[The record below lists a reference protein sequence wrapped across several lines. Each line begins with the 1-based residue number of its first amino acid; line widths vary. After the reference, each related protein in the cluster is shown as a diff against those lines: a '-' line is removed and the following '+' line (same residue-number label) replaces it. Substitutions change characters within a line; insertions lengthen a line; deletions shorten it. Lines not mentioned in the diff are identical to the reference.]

1 MTPAER
7 ASAVAFSYKNCEL
20 SAIVPSDA
28 MVAAANGYQRGTLGL
43 SDFVRVPENQTEHR
57 KAVESRPEN
66 TRPYDNDKNPSIKR
80 TDPSIDD
87 DNSGSRAKSRD
98 ESQLRDDRI
107 FARSVRLIDYGW
119 PARGGLDEL
128 ETIHRGLFVGAM
140 ARAGKLRDDS
150 DTETLSSDTDAAT
163 PQDNINTGKPHSNA
177 DVTTRCDFATTMGQ
191 SQQTGNHQT
200 QQNHRQASPYFPPS
214 LIETGA
220 ANIFSQLG
228 DGNYFAGLD
237 RAGFIRA
244 LASIYDEL
252 NALHP
257 FAYGN
262 GMVLRMFISELTHAV
277 GWDLN
282 WGTVTFE
289 NYRNATNLALFEHD
303 ISGLERM
310 FASIIRLANPTRIF
324 LISGWDQGPAH

>member
-1 MTPAER
+1 MVMTPAER

-20 SAIVPSDA
+20 SGIVVSDA
-28 MVAAANGYQRGTLGL
+28 MVMAANGYQRGTIAL
-43 SDFVRVPENQTEHR
+43 SDFAKAPERHAQR
-57 KAVESRPEN
+57 PSQKASAYQKDE
-66 TRPYDNDKNPSIKR
+66 
-80 TDPSIDD
+80 D
-87 DNSGSRAKSRD
+87 DNAGEHSSVTVAHSGGRIDNGQHDQADIST
-98 ESQLRDDRI
+98 ETQLRDDRI
-107 FARSVRLIDYGW
+107 FARCVRLIDYGW
-119 PARGGLDEL
+119 PAYGGLDEL
-128 ETIHRGLFVGAM
+128 KTIHRGLFVGAM
-140 ARAGKLRDDS
+140 
-150 DTETLSSDTDAAT
+150 TDAGMVRGDGGSCT
-163 PQDNINTGKPHSNA
+163 MHGID
-177 DVTTRCDFATTMGQ
+177 DFTNQPNRA
-191 SQQTGNHQT
+191 NDREIHQ
-200 QQNHRQASPYFPPS
+200 NRQRQSPYFPAS
-214 LIETGA
+214 LIATGA

-228 DGNYFAGLD
+228 EQDCFSGLD

-244 LASIYDEL
+244 LAGVYDEL

-262 GMVLRMFISELTHAV
+262 GMVLRMFVSELTHAV

-289 NYRNATNLALFEHD
+289 SYRKATGLALLEHD

>member
-20 SAIVPSDA
+20 SAITPSEA
-28 MVAAANGYQRGTLGL
+28 MVAAANGYQRGTINL
-43 SDFVRVPENQTEHR
+43 SNFVETPERTIRH
-57 KAVESRPEN
+57 
-66 TRPYDNDKNPSIKR
+66 NDRN
-80 TDPSIDD
+80 
-87 DNSGSRAKSRD
+87 

-119 PARGGLDEL
+119 RANGGLGEL
-128 ETIHRGLFVGAM
+128 KTIHRGLFVGAM
-140 ARAGKLRDDS
+140 NNAGQLRSDS
-150 DTETLSSDTDAAT
+150 ANDIGNNAKIATERPDAT
-163 PQDNINTGKPHSNA
+163 EGSRTHEN
-177 DVTTRCDFATTMGQ
+177 
-191 SQQTGNHQT
+191 
-200 QQNHRQASPYFPPS
+200 RQRLNPYFPAS
-214 LIETGA
+214 LIETGT
-220 ANIFSQLG
+220 ANIFSQLDEQDRFSG
-228 DGNYFAGLD
+228 FD

-244 LASIYDEL
+244 LAGLYDEL

-257 FAYGN
+257 FRYGN
-262 GMVLRMFISELTHAV
+262 GMVLRIFISELTHMV

-282 WGTVTFE
+282 WGTVTLE
-289 NYRNATNLALFEHD
+289 NYRNAASLALFKHD

>member
-7 ASAVAFSYKNCEL
+7 ASAIAFSYKNCEL

-28 MVAAANGYQRGTLGL
+28 MVTAANGYQRGTINL
-43 SDFVRVPENQTEHR
+43 SNFVETPELTARR
-57 KAVESRPEN
+57 KRCN
-66 TRPYDNDKNPSIKR
+66 
-80 TDPSIDD
+80 
-87 DNSGSRAKSRD
+87 

-119 PARGGLDEL
+119 PARGGLEEL
-128 ETIHRGLFVGAM
+128 KTIHRGLFVGAV
-140 ARAGKLRDDS
+140 AGAGKLRDDGN
-150 DTETLSSDTDAAT
+150 TACQTNGRAT
-163 PQDNINTGKPHSNA
+163 NQSNRN
-177 DVTTRCDFATTMGQ
+177 DDLPIRQ
-191 SQQTGNHQT
+191 HHQQQ
-200 QQNHRQASPYFPPS
+200 SPYFPSS

-220 ANIFSQLG
+220 ANIFSQL
-228 DGNYFAGLD
+228 DGGSCFAGLD
-237 RAGFIRA
+237 RAGFIHA

-289 NYRNATNLALFEHD
+289 SYRNATNLALFEHD
-303 ISGLERM
+303 ISELERM
-310 FASIIRLANPTRIF
+310 YGSITRLANPTRIF

>member
-20 SAIVPSDA
+20 SGIVPSDV
-28 MVAAANGYQRGTLGL
+28 MVEAANGYQRGTLKL
-43 SDFVRVPENQTEHR
+43 SNFAATPERYKPHSNAQHEEHQPSECNGSNENSLLGHTEIGIGDDAHPTNQR
-57 KAVESRPEN
+57 KRIGKRNE
-66 TRPYDNDKNPSIKR
+66 TR
-80 TDPSIDD
+80 
-87 DNSGSRAKSRD
+87 
-98 ESQLRDDRI
+98 LRGDRI

-119 PARGGLDEL
+119 RAVGGLDEL
-128 ETIHRGLFVGAM
+128 MTIHRGLFVGAM
-140 ARAGKLRDDS
+140 PGAGRFRTDNDAIVDANLATDQ
-150 DTETLSSDTDAAT
+150 SSPTDE
-163 PQDNINTGKPHSNA
+163 PRN
-177 DVTTRCDFATTMGQ
+177 
-191 SQQTGNHQT
+191 QQHQPS
-200 QQNHRQASPYFPPS
+200 SPYFPAA

-220 ANIFSQLG
+220 ANIFSQLAEQ
-228 DGNYFAGLD
+228 DYFSRLD
-237 RAGFIRA
+237 RAGFIHA

-252 NALHP
+252 NALRP

-262 GMVLRMFISELTHAV
+262 GMVLRIYISELTHAV

-282 WGTVTFE
+282 WGTVTFDS
-289 NYRNATNLALFEHD
+289 YHDATRKALVEHD

>member
-20 SAIVPSDA
+20 SAIVPSNA
-28 MVAAANGYQRGTLGL
+28 MVAAANGYQRGTLEL
-43 SDFVRVPENQTEHR
+43 SDFVRVPENQTKHR
-57 KAVESRPEN
+57 KAVESRPWN
-66 TRPYDNDKNPSIKR
+66 TRSYDDDESPSTKR

-87 DNSGSRAKSRD
+87 DSSGSRAKKRD

-107 FARSVRLIDYGW
+107 FARSVRLIDYEW
-119 PARGGLDEL
+119 PASGGLDEL
-128 ETIHRGLFVGAM
+128 KIIHRGLFVGAM
-140 ARAGKLRDDS
+140 AGAGKLRDD
-150 DTETLSSDTDAAT
+150 
-163 PQDNINTGKPHSNA
+163 INTGELLNDAGAGKSRSDNGSNSDDGNA
-177 DVTTRCDFATTMGQ
+177 ASRGNGRATNQSNCNDDLQTRQ
-191 SQQTGNHQT
+191 YRQQQ
-200 QQNHRQASPYFPPS
+200 SPYFPSP

-220 ANIFSQLG
+220 ANIFSQL
-228 DGNYFAGLD
+228 DEGNYFAGLD

-252 NALHP
+252 NALRP

-282 WGTVTFE
+282 WGTVTCE
-289 NYRNATNLALFEHD
+289 SYRNATDLALLEHD

-310 FASIIRLANPTRIF
+310 FGSITRLANPTRIF

>member
-28 MVAAANGYQRGTLGL
+28 MVEAANGYQRGTLGL
-43 SDFVRVPENQTEHR
+43 SDFVRRPENRAHR
-57 KAVESRPEN
+57 RKRNESRPQA
-66 TRPYDNDKNPSIKR
+66 TRPYNDDGNPLTKR
-80 TDPSIDD
+80 TDPSIDED
-87 DNSGSRAKSRD
+87 SVGNRTEKHYESR
-98 ESQLRDDRI
+98 LRNDRI

-119 PARGGLDEL
+119 PARGGLAEL
-128 ETIHRGLFVGAM
+128 KIIHRGLFVGAM
-140 ARAGKLRDDS
+140 PGAGKLRNDTCTKPGEDS
-150 DTETLSSDTDAAT
+150 ASGARQS
-163 PQDNINTGKPHSNA
+163 KPA
-177 DVTTRCDFATTMGQ
+177 E
-191 SQQTGNHQT
+191 
-200 QQNHRQASPYFPPS
+200 NHRIHQAPQQSSPYFPAS

-220 ANIFSQLG
+220 ANIFSQL
-228 DGNYFAGLD
+228 DERDYFSGLD

-282 WGTVTFE
+282 WGTVTLE
-289 NYRNATNLALFEHD
+289 NYRNATNLALLEHD